1 MKNKGQITIFVIV
14 ALVIVVAVVFIF
26 FINRGE
32 VTSRE
37 QNYDNP
43 ESYVDNCLRDRTS
56 LVIEEMFA
64 GGGFIDANNTIL
76 YQGKEITYLCKN
88 VNNFEPCINQYPVYL
103 TQIKKELER
112 EIQDD
117 VEQCFASVK
126 GEFIRKNYK
135 FESGNI
141 GVDVQ
146 LKPSIVEIVI
156 SSKVSISKG
165 DFSKTF
171 SRFET
176 FVPSSIYEIGVIANE
191 IVSQE
196 AQWCHFSND
205 GFMILYPEYDIRVT
219 MLDDSTKIYTIKD
232 KKTQDKLMMAT
243 RGCALPAGLF

>member
-146 LKPSIVEIVI
+146 LKPSIVEI
-156 SSKVSISKG
+156 
-165 DFSKTF
+165 
-171 SRFET
+171 
-176 FVPSSIYEIGVIANE
+176 GVIANE